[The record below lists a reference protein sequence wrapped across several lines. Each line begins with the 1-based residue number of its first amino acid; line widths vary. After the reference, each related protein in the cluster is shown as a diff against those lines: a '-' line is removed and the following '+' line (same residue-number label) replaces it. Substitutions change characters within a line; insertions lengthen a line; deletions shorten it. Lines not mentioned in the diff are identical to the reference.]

1 MTLSPPCW
9 LHPQATRRR
18 RCWPI
23 VAAAS
28 LAWATPDRSRSPP
41 PPGTGYLQRGNT
53 LAELAKQCAIDAN
66 ALAETVERFN
76 HFASAGEDV
85 DFHRGASAY
94 NRAQGD
100 HQVTLGPLREGPFYA
115 VRILPGSLGTFSG
128 LQTDEHARVLDE
140 QQLPIPGLYAIGNDM
155 SSVMR
160 GYYPSGGITLGP
172 AMTFGYLA
180 GKGLTK
186 KTNINNNI
194 T

>member
-1 MTLSPPCW
+1 MAAGRSS
-9 LHPQATRRR
+9 R
-18 RCWPI
+18 
-23 VAAAS
+23 AAS
-28 LAWATPDRSRSPP
+28 LRPGPRQTVPVHPTAWLR
-41 PPGTGYLQRGNT
+41 TGYLQRGNT

-172 AMTFGYLA
+172 AMTFGYLV
-180 GKGLTK
+180 GKGLT

>member
-1 MTLSPPCW
+1 
-9 LHPQATRRR
+9 R
-18 RCWPI
+18 
-23 VAAAS
+23 
-28 LAWATPDRSRSPP
+28 
-41 PPGTGYLQRGNT
+41 TGYLQRGNT

-140 QQLPIPGLYAIGNDM
+140 QQ
-155 SSVMR
+155 
-160 GYYPSGGITLGP
+160 
-172 AMTFGYLA
+172 
-180 GKGLTK
+180 
-186 KTNINNNI
+186 
-194 T
+194 

>member
-1 MTLSPPCW
+1 MAAGRSS
-9 LHPQATRRR
+9 R
-18 RCWPI
+18 
-23 VAAAS
+23 AAS
-28 LAWATPDRSRSPP
+28 LRPGPRQTVLFTPTASLR
-41 PPGTGYLQRGNT
+41 TGYLQRGNT

-160 GYYPSGGITLGP
+160 GYYPSGGSPRARHDLRLSG
-172 AMTFGYLA
+172 G
-180 GKGLTK
+180 
-186 KTNINNNI
+186 
-194 T
+194 